1 MKIFRE
7 IVHYIGVAVK
17 LPFVALLF
25 ISVVVIYLLQTASC
39 CLRVCLDEPD
49 FKQPMIG
56 YAYVLRRIS
65 DIIYSNLE
73 NIPE

>member
-17 LPFVALLF
+17 LPFAALLYV
-25 ISVVVIYLLQTASC
+25 SVLVIYVLQTASC

-49 FKQPMIG
+49 FKQPMRA
-56 YAYVLRRIS
+56 YADTLRAMS
-65 DIIYSNLE
+65 DNIYSVLE
-73 NIPE
+73 TIPE

>member
-25 ISVVVIYLLQTASC
+25 ISFVVIYLLQTASC

-49 FKQPMIG
+49 FKQPMID